1 MAKRDTPILK
11 PLKKAFLKTNLIIIN
26 HKQPKHMNKKIFNP
40 RTLKRMMFML
50 LCLVTLTMFTSCES
64 AEEPEVAIDYYLTIE
79 SRVPLK
85 NTMWPRGNMMGQI
98 TSRMKQAI
106 HDVYPIP
113 NLQGDDVAVMIAC
126 DEAYSY
132 YREAYPAGAQST
144 ECVAKLYR
152 AHMQGKIVKRS
163 VAIKTYSL

>member
-1 MAKRDTPILK
+1 M
-11 PLKKAFLKTNLIIIN
+11 KKTIIN
-26 HKQPKHMNKKIFNP
+26 S

-50 LCLVTLTMFTSCES
+50 LCLVTVTVFTSCES

-85 NTMWPRGNMMGQI
+85 NTLSPRGNMMGQI
-98 TSRMKQAI
+98 TSRMKTAI
-106 HDVYPIP
+106 HEVYPVP
-113 NLQGDDVAVMIAC
+113 NLQGDDVAVLVAC

-132 YREAYPAGAQST
+132 YREAYPAGAQNT

-152 AHMQGKIVKRS
+152 ARMQGKIVKRS